1 MRKADRPNLTEN
13 PNETR
18 RFHAADR
25 KVSMPQA
32 YEDAGVSVEAG
43 YEVVK
48 RIKSHVARTDRPGV
62 VSGIGGF
69 GGLFDLASLDYKEP
83 VLISGTDGVGTKL
96 VIAKLMDKHDTIG
109 VDCVAMCVN
118 DVVAQGAQPLFF
130 LDYIACG
137 KNDPTVLEQV
147 VSGVADG
154 CVQAGAALIGGE
166 TAEMPG
172 MYDADEYDLAG
183 FTVGCAERS
192 QIVDGSAIRA
202 GDVLIGLPSTGVHS
216 NVFSLVRKALFER
229 AGYTVHTRLPE
240 LGDRELGDVLLTP
253 TKIYVNALMP
263 LFEANLV
270 HGVAHITGGGFI
282 ENVPRMLPDGLAA
295 HIDLDAWQVPP
306 IFDVIEKAGD
316 VDHMEMYNIF
326 NMGIGMVV
334 AVPADRVDEVMNL
347 LDHAGEAAYRIGAVV
362 EKSDRDV
369 ELV

>member
-1 MRKADRPNLTEN
+1 
-13 PNETR
+13 
-18 RFHAADR
+18 
-25 KVSMPQA
+25 MPQA
-32 YEDAGVSVEAG
+32 YENAGVSVEAG

-48 RIKSHVARTDRPGV
+48 RIKSHVARTDRLGV

-69 GGLFDLASLDYKEP
+69 GGLFDLASLNYKEP

-96 VIAKLMDKHDTIG
+96 VIAKLMGKHDTIG

-137 KNDPTVLEQV
+137 KNDPAVLEQV

-172 MYDADEYDLAG
+172 MYDEDEYDLAG
-183 FTVGCAERS
+183 FTVGCVERS
-192 QIVDGSAIRA
+192 KIVDGSAIA
-202 GDVLIGLPSTGVHS
+202 EGDVLIGLPSTGVHS
-216 NVFSLVRKALFER
+216 NGFSLVRKALFEQ
-229 AGYTVHTRLPE
+229 AGYTVETRLPE
-240 LGDRELGDVLLTP
+240 LGDRTLGDVLLTP
-253 TKIYVNALMP
+253 TKIYVKALMP
-263 LFEANLV
+263 LFEADLV

-282 ENVPRMLPDGLAA
+282 ENVPRMLPEGLAA
-295 HIDLDAWQVPP
+295 RIELGSWPVPP
-306 IFDVIEKAGD
+306 TFDVIERAGS
-316 VDHMEMYNIF
+316 VDHMEMFNIF

-334 AVPADRVDEVMNL
+334 AVPADREDEVMNL
-347 LDHAGEAAYRIGAVV
+347 LANAGEQGYRIGSVV
-362 EKSDRDV
+362 ARGSDGV

>member
-1 MRKADRPNLTEN
+1 
-13 PNETR
+13 
-18 RFHAADR
+18 
-25 KVSMPQA
+25 MPQA
-32 YEDAGVSVEAG
+32 YENAGVSVEAG

-48 RIKSHVARTDRPGV
+48 RIKSHVARTDRLGV

-69 GGLFDLASLDYKEP
+69 GGLFDLASLNYKEP

-96 VIAKLMDKHDTIG
+96 VIAKLMGKHDTIG

-137 KNDPTVLEQV
+137 KNYPAVLEQV

-172 MYDADEYDLAG
+172 MYDEDEYDLAG
-183 FTVGCAERS
+183 FTVGCVERS
-192 QIVDGSAIRA
+192 KIVDGSAIA
-202 GDVLIGLPSTGVHS
+202 EGDVLIGLPSTGVHS
-216 NVFSLVRKALFER
+216 NGFSLVRKALFEQ
-229 AGYTVHTRLPE
+229 AGYTVETRLPE
-240 LGDRELGDVLLTP
+240 LGDRTLGDVLLTP
-253 TKIYVNALMP
+253 TKIYVKALMP
-263 LFEANLV
+263 LFEADLV

-282 ENVPRMLPDGLAA
+282 ENVPRMLPEGLAA
-295 HIDLDAWQVPP
+295 RIELGSWPVPP
-306 IFDVIEKAGD
+306 IFDVIERAGS
-316 VDHMEMYNIF
+316 VDHMEMFNIF

-334 AVPADRVDEVMNL
+334 AVPADREDEVMNL
-347 LDHAGEAAYRIGAVV
+347 LANAGEQGYRIGSVV
-362 EKSDRDV
+362 ARGSDGV

>member
-1 MRKADRPNLTEN
+1 
-13 PNETR
+13 
-18 RFHAADR
+18 
-25 KVSMPQA
+25 MPQA
-32 YEDAGVSVEAG
+32 YENAGVSVEAG

-48 RIKSHVARTDRPGV
+48 RIKSHVARTDRLGV

-69 GGLFDLASLDYKEP
+69 GGLFDLASLNYKEP

-96 VIAKLMDKHDTIG
+96 VIAKLMGKHDTIG

-137 KNDPTVLEQV
+137 KNDPAVLEQV

-172 MYDADEYDLAG
+172 MYDEDEYDLAG
-183 FTVGCAERS
+183 FTVGCVERS
-192 QIVDGSAIRA
+192 KIVDGSAIA
-202 GDVLIGLPSTGVHS
+202 EGDVLIGLPSTGVHS
-216 NVFSLVRKALFER
+216 NGFSLVRKALFEQ
-229 AGYTVHTRLPE
+229 AGYTVETRLPE
-240 LGDRELGDVLLTP
+240 LGDRTLGDVLLTP
-253 TKIYVNALMP
+253 TKIYVKALMP
-263 LFEANLV
+263 LFEADLV

-282 ENVPRMLPDGLAA
+282 ENVPRMLPEGLAA
-295 HIDLDAWQVPP
+295 RIELGSWPVPP
-306 IFDVIEKAGD
+306 IFDVIERAGS
-316 VDHMEMYNIF
+316 VDHMEMFNIF

-334 AVPADRVDEVMNL
+334 AVPADREDEVMNL
-347 LDHAGEAAYRIGAVV
+347 LANAGEQGYRIGSVV
-362 EKSDRDV
+362 ARGSDGV